1 MFGRTF
7 SFWRRLAGKTDDAS
21 VATER
26 RLWVRYPA
34 AARTNVQSAEDPVP
48 QNRVSAK
55 VRDISV
61 GGANLLVDQR
71 FDVGQMVS
79 VELPRGQDAAP
90 ATVLACVVRAEPQ
103 TDGEWALGCVF
114 SRELTDEDFAGFGA
128 QRDEPVSDK
137 PLSDEAV
144 SDEPM
149 PDEHMPKDQRAWARF
164 RADLRARFQKISDLD
179 NRTYLARV
187 LNLSASGVG
196 LEVTTRTDA
205 GALLSVDFIGVDGSV
220 ARTIL
225 SCVVHVT
232 ARSSGVWALG
242 CNFIRELSEEDLSLF
257 V

>member
-7 SFWRRLAGKTDDAS
+7 SFWRRLAGKTDDAN
-21 VATER
+21 VAADR

-34 AARTNVQSAEDPVP
+34 EARTNVLPAGEPVP

-61 GGANLLVDQR
+61 GGANLLVDRR
-71 FDVGQMVS
+71 FDPGEMVS
-79 VELPRGQDAAP
+79 VELPRGADREA
-90 ATVLACVVRAEPQ
+90 ATVLACVVRAEPEG
-103 TDGEWALGCVF
+103 DGEWTLGCVF
-114 SRELTDEDFAGFGA
+114 ARELSAEDFKGFGA
-128 QRDEPVSDK
+128 EPDRGAST
-137 PLSDEAV
+137 
-144 SDEPM
+144 
-149 PDEHMPKDQRAWARF
+149 DQRAWTRYA
-164 RADLRARFQKISDLD
+164 ANLRAKFQKTGDPD
-179 NRTYLARV
+179 NRTYVARV

-205 GALLSVDFIGVDGSV
+205 GELLSVDLIGADGSV

-232 ARSSGVWALG
+232 CQSTGVWHLG
-242 CNFIRELSEEDLSLF
+242 CNFIRELGDEDLELL